1 MKPRERTRSAATVR
15 SPPSSSVARVRRHL
29 FNLVR
34 GLLFASVVLTACAG
48 QDTSESLG
56 AADTPTTDE
65 TPEQATVA
73 PATTSTPESTSD
85 GTDESDGDE
94 PRNPP
99 TTETGG
105 LGSDVESSVAPENL
119 ECQRIEDFG
128 DDAFDRWVVVN
139 DGVMGGRS
147 IGQLAEAGGGVV
159 RFDGTI
165 NTNGGGF
172 SLIRT
177 SSLRGGQ
184 SLAESLTDAEYLR
197 LRVRSANGRGYELI
211 AEDTNSPSQIM
222 HFAPIPIDDSGA
234 WAEVV
239 VPLTGLEARAF
250 GNVGIDVA
258 PFDLSAVSS
267 IGVILADGIDGPF
280 SLEVDRID
288 ACSQ

>member
-1 MKPRERTRSAATVR
+1 MKLRERTRSAATASS
-15 SPPSSSVARVRRHL
+15 SPSGSVARVRRYL

-34 GLLFASVVLTACAG
+34 WLLFASVVLTACAG

-73 PATTSTPESTSD
+73 PATTSTAADAE
-85 GTDESDGDE
+85 GVGDA
-94 PRNPP
+94 PSNPP

-105 LGSDVESSVAPENL
+105 LGSDVELSVAPENL
-119 ECQRIEDFG
+119 QCQRIEDFG
-128 DDAFDRWVVVN
+128 DDSFDRWVVVN

-147 IGQLAEAGGGVV
+147 IGQLTEAGGGVV

-177 SSLRGGQ
+177 SSLRGEE
-184 SLAESLTDAEYLR
+184 SLAESLADAEYLR

-222 HFAPIPIDDSGA
+222 HFAPIPIGDSGA

-250 GNVGIDVA
+250 GNPRVNVDS
-258 PFDLSAVSS
+258 FDLGQVSS

>member
-1 MKPRERTRSAATVR
+1 MKLRERTPSGATV
-15 SPPSSSVARVRRHL
+15 SHYPTASVARVRRNL

-73 PATTSTPESTSD
+73 PTTTSTPESTSD

-128 DDAFDRWVVVN
+128 GDAFDRWVVVN

-280 SLEVDRID
+280 SLEVDRIG